1 MKERFLGLYDLAF
14 DKEGNIQ
21 ACGRDVCKELIAL
34 SNQIEKDV
42 KHGDETTGMMD
53 VENIKKLHQ
62 VFLYL
67 ATLKK
72 QNDV

>member
-21 ACGRDVCKELIAL
+21 ACVRDVCKELITL
-34 SNQIEKDV
+34 SNQIENGV

-62 VFLYL
+62 DI
-67 ATLKK
+67 TK
-72 QNDV
+72 

>member
-21 ACGRDVCKELIAL
+21 ACGRDVCKELITL
-34 SNQIEKDV
+34 SNQIEKGV
-42 KHGDETTGMMD
+42 EHGDETTGMMD

-62 VFLYL
+62 DI
-67 ATLKK
+67 TK
-72 QNDV
+72 